1 MIDKRWIVALVGVAG
16 LALVTLNGTAPA
28 SLNLSG
34 PAGAA
39 CDPNA
44 KPANLAFTLKDINGA
59 SVNLASLKGKV
70 ILLDFWATWCGP
82 CKIEIPGFIELHE
95 KYKARGLA
103 VVGVSV
109 DDTVEQLKP
118 FVAQYKMTY
127 PVLVGL
133 GQDAMVDGK
142 QRQFQP
148 IGDADL
154 VVYVAEIV
162 LDHLLGGAELLGDLL
177 VAVEELG
184 QLLAHPVH
192 QVRPDLGVAELVLGL
207 RFENRVLQPNGHRA
221 DHAFPDV
228 VAVELLARVLVDG
241 LELLGFAGKFGQR
254 GCHRVGH
261 FRARS
266 PATSQKEQHNDA

>member
-1 MIDKRWIVALVGVAG
+1 MVDKRWIVAMVGVAG

-28 SLNLSG
+28 SLNLAG
-34 PAGAA
+34 PASA

-95 KYKARGLA
+95 KYKAKGLA

-133 GQDAMVDGK
+133 GQDAMQEAYGPMWGLPTTFLISRDGK
-142 QRQFQP
+142 ICKKHMGLVSKEQFEK
-148 IGDADL
+148 
-154 VVYVAEIV
+154 EI
-162 LDHLLGGAELLGDLL
+162 
-177 VAVEELG
+177 
-184 QLLAHPVH
+184 
-192 QVRPDLGVAELVLGL
+192 LGL
-207 RFENRVLQPNGHRA
+207 L
-221 DHAFPDV
+221 
-228 VAVELLARVLVDG
+228 
-241 LELLGFAGKFGQR
+241 
-254 GCHRVGH
+254 
-261 FRARS
+261 
-266 PATSQKEQHNDA
+266 